1 MSETHVISALI
12 AKRAELSGQMA
23 ALDKQKAA
31 LKLMVNH
38 IDHSLAIFGY
48 KDPPKAIKP
57 LMPKNFIFERRELP
71 ALMRRFAVD
80 GLNNRQVAE
89 MICEHKG
96 WNASDLEVVAR
107 VRASVKGAKNWTS
120 RKARGIA

>member
-31 LKLMVNH
+31 LRLLINH

-48 KDPPKAIKP
+48 KDPPRAIKP
-57 LMPKNFIFERRELP
+57 VLSKNFIFERRELP
-71 ALMRRFAVD
+71 VLMRRFAVD
-80 GLNNRQVAE
+80 GVNNRQIAE
-89 MICEHKG
+89 MICAHKG
-96 WNASDLEVVAR
+96 WDAGDLEVVAR

-120 RKARGIA
+120 RKARGAA